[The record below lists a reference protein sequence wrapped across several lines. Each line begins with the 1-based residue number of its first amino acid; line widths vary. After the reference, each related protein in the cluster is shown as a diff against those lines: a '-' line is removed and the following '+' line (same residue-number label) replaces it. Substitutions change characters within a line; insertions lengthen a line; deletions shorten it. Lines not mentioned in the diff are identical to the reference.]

1 MNILSQLAQSVDIF
15 SIDSSTKLQ
24 KQALSKGFTQDQL
37 DGISKNELNNFGN
50 WSYFAFKT
58 KVLGMTGIIVSL
70 LMLGLV
76 LFSSPAANVDGK
88 AFIII
93 AIIFALLSVVIF
105 RFGKNEEL
113 RSALA
118 IAVLR
123 EKASGMSHDQISIL
137 KDHPEIRTDRDTQ
150 KMLQS
155 LQENINVSTATR

>member
-1 MNILSQLAQSVDIF
+1 M
-15 SIDSSTKLQ
+15 
-24 KQALSKGFTQDQL
+24 
-37 DGISKNELNNFGN
+37 
-50 WSYFAFKT
+50 
-58 KVLGMTGIIVSL
+58 
-70 LMLGLV
+70 
-76 LFSSPAANVDGK
+76 DGK

>member
-76 LFSSPAANVDGK
+76 LG
-88 AFIII
+88 
-93 AIIFALLSVVIF
+93 
-105 RFGKNEEL
+105 
-113 RSALA
+113 
-118 IAVLR
+118 AVR
-123 EKASGMSHDQISIL
+123 VGC
-137 KDHPEIRTDRDTQ
+137 
-150 KMLQS
+150 
-155 LQENINVSTATR
+155 